1 MEFNMQ
7 VGVIGN
13 GFVGN
18 AIYQN
23 FKDKVLTKVF
33 DVKQEKRLNEL
44 SDVLGSDIIFICL
57 PTPMKETGE
66 CDLSYV
72 DDFFNEL
79 DKNPRTL
86 KNDPLF
92 VIKSTVPIGTT
103 EKLRRKYPFRIVH
116 NPEFLTAVN
125 AVEDFKNSDRN
136 IIGGNQEL
144 CLVLRDF
151 YNTYFP
157 GTPIQIVSSNES
169 ETIKYFCN
177 SFLAS
182 KVAFFN
188 NLYEICQKLAMN
200 FDSVK
205 DGVCSD
211 TRIGSSHTKVPGPDG
226 LMGFG
231 GYCFPKDIN
240 ALINTLKDQGIDDRL
255 FSTVWEYNK
264 SIRQE

>member
-1 MEFNMQ
+1 MQ

-23 FKDKVLTKVF
+23 FKDKVLTKVY
-33 DVKQEKRLNEL
+33 DIRPEKCL
-44 SDVLGSDIIFICL
+44 STLEETLKSNIIFICL
-57 PTPMKETGE
+57 PTPMQSNGE
-66 CDLSYV
+66 CDLSFILN
-72 DDFFNEL
+72 FFKDVNVSNAY
-79 DKNPRTL
+79 K
-86 KNDPLF
+86 PLF

-103 EKLRRKYPFRIVH
+103 DLICKMRWDLKILH

-136 IIGGNQEL
+136 IIGGKQEWCHEL
-144 CLVLRDF
+144 KEF
-151 YNTYFP
+151 FMKYSNP
-157 GTPIQIVSSNES
+157 NTPIQIVKSKES

-177 SFLAS
+177 SFLAA

-188 NLYEICQKLAMN
+188 NLYEICQKFELD

-205 DGVCSD
+205 KGVCTD
-211 TRIGSSHTKVPGPDG
+211 TRIGNSHTKVPGPDG
-226 LMGFG
+226 QMGFG

-240 ALINTLKDQGIDDRL
+240 ALINTLKENEIDDRL
-255 FSTVWEYNK
+255 FSTVWNYNK
-264 SIRQE
+264 DIREEYKDK

>member
-1 MEFNMQ
+1 MKI
-7 VGVIGN
+7 GIIGN

-23 FKDKVLTKVF
+23 FKNKVETKVY
-33 DVKQEKRLNEL
+33 DVKLEKSLNTEKETIE
-44 SDVLGSDIIFICL
+44 SDFVFVCL
-57 PTPMKETGE
+57 PTPMKENGQ
-66 CDLSYV
+66 CDLSFIES
-72 DDFFNEL
+72 FFKTAEP
-79 DKNPRTL
+79 KE
-86 KNDPLF
+86 KDPLF

-103 EKLRRKYPFRIVH
+103 ERLCRLRDDLRIVH

-125 AVEDFKNSDRN
+125 AVEDFRNSDRN
-136 IIGGNQEL
+136 IIGGYQSW
-144 CLVLRDF
+144 CLDLRNF
-151 YNTYFP
+151 YMQHFP
-157 GTPIQIVSSNES
+157 NTPIQIVKSKES

-177 SFLAS
+177 SFLAA

-188 NLYEICQKLAMN
+188 NLYEICKELQIN

-205 DGVCSD
+205 DGVISD

-240 ALINTLKDQGIDDRL
+240 ALINTLRENKIDDAL

-264 SIRQE
+264 KIRE

>member
-1 MEFNMQ
+1 MQ
-7 VGVIGN
+7 IGIIGN

-23 FKDKVLTKVF
+23 FKDKVLTKVY
-33 DVKQEKRLNEL
+33 DVRAEKCLNTKIDTL
-44 SDVLGSDIIFICL
+44 DSDIVFVCL
-57 PTPMKETGE
+57 PTPMKNNGE

-72 DDFFNEL
+72 TDFF
-79 DKNPRTL
+79 KNVDGDRGT
-86 KNDPLF
+86 LF

-103 EKLRRKYPFRIVH
+103 ESLCLERQDLKIVH

-125 AVEDFKNSDRN
+125 AVEDFLNTDRN
-136 IIGGNQEL
+136 IIGGKQEWAL
-144 CLVLRDF
+144 QLKDF
-151 YNTYFP
+151 FIQHFP
-157 GTPIQIVSSNES
+157 KTPIQVVSSNES

-177 SFLAS
+177 SFLAA

-188 NLYEICQKLAMN
+188 NLYEICDQLGMN

-205 DGVCSD
+205 AGVCAD
-211 TRIGSSHTKVPGPDG
+211 KRIGTSHTKVPGPDG

-240 ALINTLKDQGIDDRL
+240 ALIKTLRQHGIDDRL

-264 SIRQE
+264 KLRDDL

>member
-1 MEFNMQ
+1 MQ
-7 VGVIGN
+7 IGVIGN

-23 FKDKVLTKVF
+23 FKDNVKVKVY
-33 DVKQEKRLNEL
+33 DVDSKKCYNTLEETLKSEF
-44 SDVLGSDIIFICL
+44 VFVCL
-57 PTPMKETGE
+57 PTPMREDGT
-66 CDLSYV
+66 CNLSYITS
-72 DDFFNEL
+72 FFKDVKSTYN
-79 DKNPRTL
+79 T
-86 KNDPLF
+86 LF

-103 EKLRRKYPFRIVH
+103 DSLCKLRPDLRIVH

-125 AVEDFKNSDRN
+125 SVEDFKNSDRH
-136 IIGGNQEL
+136 IIGGRQEW
-144 CLVLRDF
+144 CIELRNLLLDL
-151 YNTYFP
+151 FP
-157 GTPIQIVSSNES
+157 YTPVQIVKSKES

-177 SFLAS
+177 SFLAA

-188 NLYEICQKLAMN
+188 NLYEMCMRFN
-200 FDSVK
+200 MSYDSIK

-211 TRIGSSHTKVPGPDG
+211 TRIGPSHTKVPGTDG

-240 ALINTLKDQGIDDRL
+240 ALINTLKENNIDDSL

-264 SIRQE
+264 RIRKE

>member
-1 MEFNMQ
+1 MKI
-7 VGVIGN
+7 GIIGN

-23 FKDKVLTKVF
+23 FKDRVETKVF
-33 DVKQEKRLNEL
+33 DVRPEKSLNTKEE
-44 SDVLGSDIIFICL
+44 VVNTNIIFVCL
-57 PTPMKETGE
+57 PTPMLADGQ
-66 CDLSYV
+66 CNLSFIE
-72 DDFFNEL
+72 DFFKTVEP
-79 DKNPRTL
+79 KG
-86 KNDPLF
+86 DPLF

-103 EKLRRKYPFRIVH
+103 ERMSRLRGDLRIVH

-125 AVEDFKNSDRN
+125 AVEDFRNSDRN
-136 IIGGNQEL
+136 IIGGYQKW
-144 CLVLRDF
+144 CLELRDF
-151 YNTYFP
+151 YINHFP
-157 GTPIQIVSSNES
+157 YTPIQIVNSKES

-177 SFLAS
+177 SYLAA

-188 NLYEICQKLAMN
+188 NLYEMCNTLGMN

-205 DGVCSD
+205 DGVISD

-240 ALINTLKDQGIDDRL
+240 ALINTLKENDIDDRL
-255 FSTVWEYNK
+255 FRTIWEYNEK
-264 SIRQE
+264 VRKC

>member
-1 MEFNMQ
+1 MQ

-23 FKDKVLTKVF
+23 FKDKVLTKVY
-33 DVKQEKRLNEL
+33 DVKIEKRLNEL
-44 SDVLGSDIIFICL
+44 EEVLLSDIIFICL
-57 PTPMKETGE
+57 PTPMQSTGE
-66 CDLSYV
+66 CDLSFIKT
-72 DDFFNEL
+72 FFDNVERMAKL
-79 DKNPRTL
+79 FK
-86 KNDPLF
+86 KDPLF

-103 EKLRRKYPFRIVH
+103 EKLSRKYPFNIVH

-125 AVEDFKNSDRN
+125 AVEDFRNSDRN
-136 IIGGNQEL
+136 IIGGNQKS

-151 YNTYFP
+151 YISHFP
-157 GTPIQIVSSNES
+157 YTPIQIVSSNES

-188 NLYEICQKLAMN
+188 NLFQICEKLGMN

-211 TRIGSSHTKVPGPDG
+211 TRIGGSHTKVPGPDG

-240 ALINTLKDQGIDDRL
+240 ALISTLKEHDIDDSL
-255 FSTVWEYNK
+255 FSTVWEFNQN
-264 SIRQE
+264 IRKE

>member
-1 MEFNMQ
+1 MKIGI
-7 VGVIGN
+7 VGN

-23 FKDKVLTKVF
+23 FKDKVETKVY
-33 DVKQEKRLNEL
+33 DVKVEKQLNTLEETIA
-44 SDVLGSDIIFICL
+44 SDIVFVCL
-57 PTPMKETGE
+57 PTPMKEDGT
-66 CDLSYV
+66 CDLSFINNFFKSV
-72 DDFFNEL
+72 DS
-79 DKNPRTL
+79 KT
-86 KNDPLF
+86 NDPLF

-103 EKLRRKYPFRIVH
+103 ERLSRTHDCLRIVH

-125 AVEDFKNSDRN
+125 AVEDFRNSDRN
-136 IIGGNQEL
+136 IIGGYQKW
-144 CLVLRDF
+144 CLELRDL
-151 YNTYFP
+151 YIQHFP
-157 GTPIQIVSSNES
+157 YAPIQIVNSNES

-177 SFLAS
+177 SYLAS

-188 NLYEICQKLAMN
+188 NLYEICEKMGMN

-205 DGVCSD
+205 DGVTSD
-211 TRIGSSHTKVPGPDG
+211 TRIGNSHTKVPGPDG

-240 ALINTLKDQGIDDRL
+240 ALINTLKDQGVDDRL

-264 SIRQE
+264 SVRQE

>member
-1 MEFNMQ
+1 MKIGI
-7 VGVIGN
+7 VGN

-23 FKDKVLTKVF
+23 FKDKVETKVF
-33 DVKQEKRLNEL
+33 DVKPEKCLNALEE
-44 SDVLGSDIIFICL
+44 VVVCDIVFVCL
-57 PTPMKETGE
+57 PTPMKSNGE

-72 DDFFNEL
+72 KDFFKSV
-79 DKNPRTL
+79 DPKNF
-86 KNDPLF
+86 DPLF

-103 EKLRRKYPFRIVH
+103 ESLSRLRDDLRVVH

-125 AVEDFKNSDRN
+125 AVEDFRNSDRN
-136 IIGGNQEL
+136 IIGGYQPWCLEL
-144 CLVLRDF
+144 KEF
-151 YNTYFP
+151 YETHFP
-157 GTPIQIVSSNES
+157 YTPIQIVKSNES

-177 SFLAS
+177 SFLAA

-188 NLYEICQKLAMN
+188 NLYQICEKLNMN

-205 DGVCSD
+205 DGVTSD
-211 TRIGSSHTKVPGPDG
+211 TRIGNSHTKVPGPDG

-240 ALINTLKDQGIDDRL
+240 ALINTLKEQNIDDSL

-264 SIRQE
+264 KVRK

>member
-1 MEFNMQ
+1 MMR
-7 VGVIGN
+7 VGIFGN

-18 AIYQN
+18 ALYQN
-23 FKDKVLTKVF
+23 FKDNVVTRVF
-33 DVKQEKRLNEL
+33 DVRPEKCLNTKEE
-44 SDVLGSDIIFICL
+44 VLESDIIFVCL
-57 PTPMKETGE
+57 PTPMKDNGE
-66 CDLSYV
+66 CDLSFIKN
-72 DDFFNEL
+72 FFLNIP
-79 DKNPRTL
+79 DNHKS
-86 KNDPLF
+86 LF

-103 EKLRRKYPFRIVH
+103 RKLLEGRPDLRIVH

-136 IIGGNQEL
+136 IIGGKQEW
-144 CLVLRDF
+144 CLELADFFRD
-151 YNTYFP
+151 YCNYAP
-157 GTPIQIVSSNES
+157 MQIVTSDES

-188 NLYEICQKLAMN
+188 NLYEICQKFDMN

-205 DGVCSD
+205 AGVCSD
-211 TRIGSSHTKVPGPDG
+211 SRIGDSHNRVPGPDG

-240 ALINTLKDQGIDDRL
+240 ALINTLKENGIDDSL
-255 FSTVWEYNK
+255 FSSVWEYNK
-264 SIRQE
+264 KIRKE

>member
-1 MEFNMQ
+1 MK
-7 VGVIGN
+7 VGIIGN

-23 FKDKVLTKVF
+23 FKDKAVTKVY
-33 DVKQEKRLNEL
+33 DVRPEKSLNTQLE
-44 SDVLGSDIIFICL
+44 VLDCDIVFVCL
-57 PTPMKETGE
+57 PTPMKENGE

-72 DDFFNEL
+72 ENFF
-79 DKNPRTL
+79 RTVDHSRG
-86 KNDPLF
+86 NLF

-103 EKLRRKYPFRIVH
+103 ERLCGERKLLRIVH

-125 AVEDFKNSDRN
+125 AVEDFKNTDRN
-136 IIGGNQEL
+136 IIGGKQEW
-144 CLVLRDF
+144 CIQLRNF
-151 YNTYFP
+151 FLEHFP
-157 GTPIQIVSSNES
+157 DTPVQIVSSNES

-177 SFLAS
+177 SYLAA

-188 NLYEICQKLAMN
+188 NLYEICNNFGMN

-211 TRIGSSHTKVPGPDG
+211 SRIGVSHTKVPGPDG
-226 LMGFG
+226 QMGFG

-240 ALINTLKDQGIDDRL
+240 ALINTLKERGIDDRL
-255 FSTVWEYNK
+255 FSTVWEYNVDNRDEYK
-264 SIRQE
+264 HLRK